1 MAAGVSQEAVASL
14 SPYYAKCGPRTSS
27 IAWELVEM
35 QNLRHHPDLPGQDLH
50 LCACSSSR
58 GAALDRSPPPATA
71 GPTLPPPQRDFLRG
85 ALLLF
90 TPLPPHRNIISSGM
104 GSYLIFKLSSA
115 QACAREA
122 HAGCLL
128 RGGSVVRKFAE
139 WPLVNFILCRHR
151 GQGNGTCCPRQ
162 RWAHRDRHLGTRV
175 PHPPFPFCPRW
186 QVDPK
191 LSSAL
196 STQLQ
201 RDLTQPQAL
210 QLWSCC

>member
-1 MAAGVSQEAVASL
+1 MASL

-104 GSYLIFKLSSA
+104 GSYLIFINCPAPKPVHGRRML
-115 QACAREA
+115 
-122 HAGCLL
+122 G
-128 RGGSVVRKFAE
+128 V
-139 WPLVNFILCRHR
+139 
-151 GQGNGTCCPRQ
+151 CC
-162 RWAHRDRHLGTRV
+162 V
-175 PHPPFPFCPRW
+175 EE
-186 QVDPK
+186 
-191 LSSAL
+191 AL
-196 STQLQ
+196 SGSLPSGPSSTLFSAGTEG
-201 RDLTQPQAL
+201 RAMEPAAPASAGPIETDTWGHVFPTPLSHSAPGGK
-210 QLWSCC
+210 